1 MRKLCAAIVLLLA
14 AVTCVWADTQDTTV
28 FKAAMSPDN
37 EVPPVSAPGT
47 SGFSTVTV
55 RVTRD
60 LTGNITAATV
70 MFEIDY
76 TVPSAT
82 TFTGLHIHNITG
94 GNVGGVVI
102 NTGLSANSPVNAT
115 GTGRITR
122 IVNYTSTDTA
132 GLSYVTGLLDAPENY
147 YVNIHSTDQAT
158 GLMRAPLPK
167 TSLTFRPPMS
177 PSQEAPPLTVDA
189 EGAAVIQVQVNRNDA
204 GVITSGTVTFDVDY
218 RLPANSIISG
228 LHIHNGA
235 AGVSG
240 PVVIGTDINGTTRSI
255 TSPTGRGNVF
265 RVVDIDSSNTTGL
278 TALNGLFS
286 DPTQYY
292 VNIHTTTNA
301 SGIMRG
307 QLSKD
312 TYAFFGL
319 MTQAEEVPNSGTP
332 ATANTMTIAKVTR
345 DGTGNITGGTVS
357 FNVAFSGFGGT
368 VTFTGLHIHNQIF
381 GVNGGVVINT
391 GITGV
396 AQGNSVTDDDGDG
409 SINRDVTI
417 DSLTLGG
424 TSLTALKGL
433 LANPENYYVNIH
445 TTTFGGGIIRA
456 QLAREIYHYVTAMS
470 PAKEVPVVNST
481 ASATGFV
488 TVKIAR
494 DPATGAITGG
504 QVTFD
509 VNTVGSGPT
518 TFTGLHIHSGSA
530 AVSGPVVI
538 NTGLNATNNVDTQ
551 NGTTNITR
559 VVNIGPT
566 DTTQLAM
573 LGTLITN
580 PDQAYINIH
589 TTVNGSGL
597 ARSQMLSVVNYVPQ
611 VAGGGDWIS
620 SITITNPSPTASV
633 HGIVNTFQSSGTAMP
648 AALIDPNISFLIP
661 PGGSTTVNLH
671 NKGNLATGYVRV
683 YSSADVT
690 LKAAYNF
697 PTFPASATVTPVTAR
712 SVSIPV
718 TMAPG
723 SFGTGIAFLNV
734 TAGTVILSLRNSFG
748 LPLGSSSFD
757 VTAGQHVVGFIDN
770 FFSGLSTPFSGRLVI
785 ENRPA
790 TGDGVISAIGLQFD
804 GSSLLPVA
812 ITPLP

>member
-1 MRKLCAAIVLLLA
+1 MRKLCAAIAFLLA
-14 AVTCVWADTQDTTV
+14 AVTCAWADTQDTTV
-28 FKAAMSPDN
+28 FKAVMSPDN
-37 EVPPVSAPGT
+37 EVPPVPAPGT

-60 LTGNITAATV
+60 LTGNITAASV
-70 MFEIDY
+70 IFEIDF

-82 TFTGLHIHNITG
+82 TFTGLHIHNITA

-102 NTGLSANSPVNAT
+102 NTGLSATNPVNAT

-122 IVNYTSTDTA
+122 VVNYTSAEVD
-132 GLSYVTGLLDAPENY
+132 GLRYVTGLLDAPENY
-147 YVNIHSTDQAT
+147 YVNIHSTVQPT
-158 GLMRAPLPK
+158 GLMRAPLLK
-167 TSLTFRPPMS
+167 TTLIFRPQMS
-177 PSQEAPPLTVDA
+177 PSQEAPPVTADA
-189 EGAAVIQVQVNRNDA
+189 EGAALITVQANRNDA
-204 GVITSGTVTFDVDY
+204 GTITSGVVTFDVDY

-235 AGVSG
+235 TGVSG
-240 PVVIGTDINGTTRSI
+240 PVVIGTDINGNSRAI
-255 TSPTGRGNVF
+255 TSPSGRGNVF
-265 RVVDIDSSNTTGL
+265 RIVDIDSGNATAMA
-278 TALNGLFS
+278 ALNGLFN

-332 ATANTMTIAKVTR
+332 ATANTMTVAKVTR

-357 FNVAFSGFGGT
+357 FNVAYSGFGGT
-368 VTFTGLHIHNQIF
+368 VTFTGLHIHNQVF
-381 GVNGGVVINT
+381 GMNGGVVINT
-391 GITGV
+391 GLSGT
-396 AQGNSVTDDDGDG
+396 NSVTDDDGNG
-409 SINRDVTI
+409 SVNRDVAI
-417 DSLTLGG
+417 DSSPATATALA
-424 TSLTALKGL
+424 ALKGL
-433 LANPENYYVNIH
+433 LATPENYYVNIH
-445 TTTFGGGIIRA
+445 TTTFPGGIIRS
-456 QLAREIYHYVTAMS
+456 QLARETYHYVTAMS

-494 DPATGAITGG
+494 DPATGAIVGG

-509 VNTVGSGPT
+509 VNTVGTAPT

-530 AVSGPVVI
+530 TVAGPVVI
-538 NTGLNATNNVDTQ
+538 NTGLSGTNNVDTQ

-559 VVNIGPT
+559 VVSVLPTETGP
-566 DTTQLAM
+566 LAM

-589 TTVNGSGL
+589 TSANPSGL
-597 ARSQMLSVVNYVPQ
+597 ARSQMLSTVSYVPQ
-611 VAGGGDWIS
+611 AVGGLDWIT
-620 SITITNPSPTASV
+620 SITITNPLTNTSV
-633 HGIVNTFQSSGTAMP
+633 HGIIDTFQSNGTPMP
-648 AALIDPNISFLIP
+648 AALVDPNISFLIP

-671 NKGNLATGYVRV
+671 NKGNLGVGYARV
-683 YSSADVT
+683 YSSGDVT
-690 LKAAYNF
+690 LKAGYNF
-697 PTFPASATVTPVTAR
+697 PTFPNTANVTPVTAR

-718 TMAPG
+718 SMTPG
-723 SFGTGIAFLNV
+723 TFGTGVAFLNI
-734 TAGTVILSLRNSFG
+734 TGGTVFLSLRNATG
-748 LPLGSSSFD
+748 LPIANSSFD

-770 FFSGLSTPFSGRLVI
+770 FFSGLSSPFSGRLVI
-785 ENRPA
+785 ENRPV
-790 TGDGVISAIGLQFD
+790 TGDGVVSAMSLQFD
-804 GSSLLPVA
+804 TLLLPV
-812 ITPLP
+812 IISPLP

>member
-1 MRKLCAAIVLLLA
+1 MRMLCAAIACLLA
-14 AVTCVWADTQDTTV
+14 AVTCAWADTQDTTV
-28 FKAAMSPDN
+28 FKAVMSPDN

-60 LTGNITAATV
+60 LTGNITAASV
-70 MFEIDY
+70 IFEIDF
-76 TVPSAT
+76 TLPSAT
-82 TFTGLHIHNITG
+82 TFTGLHIHNITA

-102 NTGLSANSPVNAT
+102 NTGLSATNPVNAT

-122 IVNYTSTDTA
+122 VVNYTSTDVD
-132 GLSYVTGLLDAPENY
+132 GLRYVTGLLEAPENY
-147 YVNIHSTDQAT
+147 YVNIHSTVQPS
-158 GLMRAPLPK
+158 GLMRAPLLK
-167 TSLTFRPPMS
+167 TTLIFRPQMS
-177 PSQEAPPLTVDA
+177 PSQEAPPITGVDA
-189 EGAAVIQVQVNRNDA
+189 EGAALITVQVNRNDA
-204 GVITSGTVTFDVDY
+204 GVITSGVVTFDVDY
-218 RLPANSIISG
+218 RLPAGSIISG

-240 PVVIGTDINGTTRSI
+240 PVVIGTDINGNTRSI

-265 RVVDIDSSNTTGL
+265 RVVDVDNANATGM
-278 TALNGLFS
+278 TALNGLFT

-292 VNIHTTTNA
+292 VNIHTTTNS
-301 SGIMRG
+301 SGLMRG

-357 FNVAFSGFGGT
+357 FNVAYSGFGGT

-391 GITGV
+391 GINGTTN
-396 AQGNSVTDDDGDG
+396 AVTDDDGNG
-409 SINRDVTI
+409 SVNRDVTI
-417 DSLTLGG
+417 DSSAALATALA
-424 TSLTALKGL
+424 ALKGL

-445 TTTFGGGIIRA
+445 TTTFTGGIIRA
-456 QLAREIYHYVTAMS
+456 QLARETYHYVTAMS

-481 ASATGFV
+481 ASATGVV

-494 DPATGAITGG
+494 NPATGAINGG

-509 VNTVGSGPT
+509 VNTVGTGPT

-530 AVSGPVVI
+530 TVSGPVVI
-538 NTGLNATNNVDTQ
+538 NTGLSGTNNVDTQ

-559 VVNIGPT
+559 IVDIGPA

-573 LGTLITN
+573 LGTLIAN
-580 PDQAYINIH
+580 PDLAYINIH
-589 TTVNGSGL
+589 TTTNGSGL
-597 ARSQMLSVVNYVPQ
+597 ARSQMLSTVSYVPQ
-611 VAGGGDWIS
+611 AAGGGDWIT
-620 SITITNPSPTASV
+620 SITITNPLTNTSV
-633 HGIVNTFQSSGTAMP
+633 HGIIDTFQSNGTAMP
-648 AALIDPNISFLIP
+648 AALVDPNISFLIP

-671 NKGNLATGYVRV
+671 NTGNLATGYARV
-683 YSSADVT
+683 YSSGVVT
-690 LKAAYNF
+690 LKAGYNY
-697 PTFPASATVTPVTAR
+697 PTFPNTATVTPVTSR

-718 TMAPG
+718 TTAPG
-723 SFGTGIAFLNV
+723 TFGTGIAFLNV
-734 TAGTVILSLRNSFG
+734 TGGTVFLSLRNSSG
-748 LPLGSSSFD
+748 LPIASSSFD
-757 VTAGQHVVGFIDN
+757 VTAGQHVTGFIDN
-770 FFSGLSTPFSGRLVI
+770 FFTGLPSPFSGTLVI
-785 ENRPA
+785 ENRPT
-790 TGDGVISAIGLQFD
+790 TGDGVVSAMSLQFNAT
-804 GSSLLPVA
+804 LLPVL
-812 ITPLP
+812 ISPLP

>member
-1 MRKLCAAIVLLLA
+1 MRKLCAAIALLLA

-70 MFEIDY
+70 IFEIDY

-102 NTGLSANSPVNAT
+102 NTGLSASNTVNAT
-115 GTGRITR
+115 GTGKITR
-122 IVNYTSTDTA
+122 VVNYASTDTA

-147 YVNIHSTDQAT
+147 YVNIHSTVQPS
-158 GLMRAPLPK
+158 GLMRAPLLK

-189 EGAAVIQVQVNRNDA
+189 EGAALIQVQVNRNDA

-235 AGVSG
+235 TGVSG

-265 RVVDIDSSNTTGL
+265 RVVDIDGSNATGL

-332 ATANTMTIAKVTR
+332 ATANTMTIAKITR

-381 GVNGGVVINT
+381 AVNGGVVINT
-391 GITGV
+391 GIGGANT
-396 AQGNSVTDDDGDG
+396 VTDDDGNG
-409 SINRDVTI
+409 SVNRDVLI
-417 DSLTLGG
+417 DSSTMGG
-424 TSLTALKGL
+424 TSLAALKGL

-445 TTTFGGGIIRA
+445 TTTFTGGIIRA
-456 QLAREIYHYVTAMS
+456 QLAREVYHYVTAMS
-470 PAKEVPVVNST
+470 PSKEVPVVNST

-488 TVKIAR
+488 TVKISR
-494 DPATGAITGG
+494 DPANGAINGG

-530 AVSGPVVI
+530 LVSGPVVI

-559 VVNIGPT
+559 VVNVGPT

-573 LGTLITN
+573 LATLINN

-611 VAGGGDWIS
+611 VAGGGEWIS
-620 SITITNPSPTASV
+620 SITITNPSATASV
-633 HGIVNTFQSSGTAMP
+633 HGIVNTFQSNGTAIP
-648 AALIDPNISFLIP
+648 AALLDPNISFLIP

-671 NKGNLATGYVRV
+671 NKGNLGVGYARV
-683 YSSADVT
+683 YSSGDVT
-690 LKAAYNF
+690 LKAGYNF
-697 PTFPASATVTPVTAR
+697 PTFPNTATVIPVTAR

-718 TMAPG
+718 TTAPG
-723 SFGTGIAFLNV
+723 TFGTGIAFLNI
-734 TAGTVILSLRNSFG
+734 TGGTVFLSLRNSAG
-748 LPLGSSSFD
+748 LPIASSSFD

-770 FFSGLSTPFSGRLVI
+770 FFSGVPSPFSGRLVI
-785 ENRPA
+785 DNRPP
-790 TGDGVISAIGLQFD
+790 TGDGVVSAMSLQFD
-804 GSSLLPVA
+804 TILLPVL
-812 ITPLP
+812 ISPLP